1 MTDVPKT
8 HPRYLS
14 LALRD
19 TIVAGVEQGITSI
32 HGLIA
37 HGRGEAFDYLIGEA
51 TQPFAIEAIHAAAAM
66 LRLAEHPVISVNGN
80 VAALAPEALI
90 ELGQVLNAPLEVNIF
105 HTETGREQR
114 IQEHLLK
121 HKARLETSPASG
133 GVDARLETSPAS
145 GGVDARLET
154 SPASGGVDARLET
167 SPASGGVDARLE
179 TSPASGGVD
188 ARLETSPASG
198 GVDARLETSPA
209 KEGVKNPPDVLMPTT
224 DAQLSYIDSNR
235 KFVHPDGI
243 FKADVVFVP
252 LEDGDRCEALRKMGK
267 AVVTVDLNPMSRTAK
282 QASITIVDNVV
293 RALPLICEE
302 IRNFTDST
310 AQDTLKRY
318 SNAAVLQEALR
329 HISRSGNG
337 D

>member
-1 MTDVPKT
+1 MSDVPKT

-14 LALRD
+14 LTLRD

-51 TQPFAIEAIHAAAAM
+51 TQPFAIEAIHAAAVM
-66 LRLAEHPVISVNGN
+66 LLSAEHPVISVNGN
-80 VAALAPEALI
+80 VAALAPDELI

-105 HTETGREQR
+105 HTEDGREQR
-114 IQEHLLK
+114 IREYLLK
-121 HKARLETSPASG
+121 HGA
-133 GVDARLETSPAS
+133 
-145 GGVDARLET
+145 
-154 SPASGGVDARLET
+154 
-167 SPASGGVDARLE
+167 
-179 TSPASGGVD
+179 
-188 ARLETSPASG
+188 
-198 GVDARLETSPA
+198 
-209 KEGVKNPPDVLMPTT
+209 PDVLMPTT
-224 DAQLSYIDSNR
+224 EVRLSYIDSNR

-267 AVVTVDLNPMSRTAK
+267 DVVTVDLNPMSRTAK

-293 RALPLICEE
+293 RALPLLCNE
-302 IRNFTDST
+302 IQELPSDAT
-310 AQDTLKRY
+310 AQDTLKKY
-318 SNAAVLQEALR
+318 SNEAVLQKALQ

-337 D
+337 NQRKREAEPR

>member
-14 LALRD
+14 LTLRD

-37 HGRGEAFDYLIGEA
+37 HGRGEAFDYLIGET
-51 TQPFAIEAIHAAAAM
+51 TQPFAIEAIHTAAAM
-66 LRLAEHPVISVNGN
+66 LRLAKHPVISVNGN

-90 ELGQVLNAPLEVNIF
+90 ELGHILNAPLEVNIF

-114 IQEHLLK
+114 IREYLLK
-121 HKARLETSPASG
+121 HSA
-133 GVDARLETSPAS
+133 
-145 GGVDARLET
+145 
-154 SPASGGVDARLET
+154 
-167 SPASGGVDARLE
+167 
-179 TSPASGGVD
+179 
-188 ARLETSPASG
+188 
-198 GVDARLETSPA
+198 
-209 KEGVKNPPDVLMPTT
+209 PDILMPTT
-224 DAQLSYIDSNR
+224 EAQLSYIDSNR

-267 AVVTVDLNPMSRTAK
+267 EVVTVDLNPMSRTAQ

-293 RALPLICEE
+293 RALPLLCEE
-302 IRNFTDST
+302 IREFSDST
-310 AQDTLKRY
+310 AEDPLTRY
-318 SNAAVLQEALR
+318 SNEAVLKQALQ
-329 HISRSGNG
+329 HISRCGNG
-337 D
+337 

>member
-1 MTDVPKT
+1 MSDVPKT

-14 LALRD
+14 LTLRD

-37 HGRGEAFDYLIGEA
+37 HGRGEAFDYLIGEE

-66 LRLAEHPVISVNGN
+66 LRLSNHPVISVNGN

-90 ELGQVLNAPLEVNIF
+90 QLGQVLNAPLEVNIF

-121 HKARLETSPASG
+121 YGA
-133 GVDARLETSPAS
+133 
-145 GGVDARLET
+145 
-154 SPASGGVDARLET
+154 
-167 SPASGGVDARLE
+167 
-179 TSPASGGVD
+179 
-188 ARLETSPASG
+188 
-198 GVDARLETSPA
+198 
-209 KEGVKNPPDVLMPTT
+209 PDVLMPTT
-224 DAQLSYIDSNR
+224 EAQLSYIDSNR

-243 FKADVVFVP
+243 FKADAVFVP

-267 AVVTVDLNPMSRTAK
+267 EVVTVDLNPMSRTAK

-293 RALPLICEE
+293 RALPLLCNE
-302 IRNFTDST
+302 IRELSSNAT
-310 AQDTLKRY
+310 AQDTLKKY
-318 SNAAVLQEALR
+318 SNEAVLQKALQ

-337 D
+337 NQRK

>member
-1 MTDVPKT
+1 MSDVPKT

-37 HGRGEAFDYLIGEA
+37 HGRGEAFDYLIGET

-90 ELGQVLNAPLEVNIF
+90 ELGQILNAPLEVNIF

-114 IQEHLLK
+114 IREHLLK
-121 HKARLETSPASG
+121 HKARLETSPAKG
-133 GVDARLETSPAS
+133 GVEDA
-145 GGVDARLET
+145 
-154 SPASGGVDARLET
+154 
-167 SPASGGVDARLE
+167 
-179 TSPASGGVD
+179 
-188 ARLETSPASG
+188 
-198 GVDARLETSPA
+198 
-209 KEGVKNPPDVLMPTT
+209 PDVLMPTT
-224 DAQLSYIDSNR
+224 EAQLSYIDSNR
-235 KFVHPDGI
+235 RFVHPDGI

-293 RALPLICEE
+293 RTLPLLCEE
-302 IRNFTDST
+302 IQNFSDPA
-310 AQDTLKRY
+310 AQDTLKTY
-318 SNAAVLQEALR
+318 SNEAVLQEALR